1 MFFELKFLSKKAFA
15 PLTAILSI
23 SACGQGAL
31 NTPMQIG
38 HKELLSNFDNFA
50 SACFSPAFVDGKIK
64 CAKIATFAHY
74 TLTFTEFRKTENQ
87 NLKIQYKARFGEN
100 NGLSCIDYS
109 SMKPDGVKIYQSKD
123 NKTAISDEDTQIENT
138 PQAIAITNEIIT
150 RESKKGQTCAKYF
163 LTQTG
168 NSQMNY
174 KFNYVEVAGGKDI
187 PAAAGTNEFAFF
199 SAGSDLVF

>member
-15 PLTAILSI
+15 PIAAILSM

-50 SACFSPAFVDGKIK
+50 SACFSPQFVENKIK

-74 TLTFTEFRKTENQ
+74 TLTFTEFRQSE
-87 NLKIQYKARFGEN
+87 NLKIQYKARFDEKN
-100 NGLSCIDYS
+100 VLSCIDYS

-123 NKTAISDEDTQIENT
+123 NKTNISDDDIQIQNT
-138 PQAIAITNEIIT
+138 PQAATITNEIII

-168 NSQMNY
+168 NPQMNY
-174 KFNYVEVAGGKDI
+174 KFNFVENVGGKDI
-187 PAAAGTNEFAFF
+187 PTAAGTNEFAFF
-199 SAGSDLVF
+199 SAGSDLIF